1 MTSIM
6 ALSAAALMAF
16 ADPAREE
23 GNFEFTPSMGENS
36 IPEMYRLQGRKHWFQ
51 LDPPRRP
58 EESHTTQALRFDS
71 PVASPFP
78 ENNTVHA
85 VYYRPVGRGPF
96 PTTVVL
102 DITGGDQSLSRLI
115 STYLARNGVGALFMQ
130 MAYYGPRRP
139 PGTSMKLMSAN
150 LLRTLPG
157 IRQTV
162 LDIRVARA
170 WLASRPEVDKARI
183 GVSGTSLGSLF
194 AALAGSLEPRFDRVV
209 ILLGGGGMVEGF
221 HDHPQARPVFRE
233 LAQYGLGKE
242 TIAFLLAP
250 YDPATWAGRLKGRK
264 VLMLEASRD
273 EIISPAMATC
283 LWKAAGQPEIVWFDC
298 THYGAI
304 AYLGEALRRM
314 RDHLKS

>member
-1 MTSIM
+1 MFAH
-6 ALSAAALMAF
+6 ALAILILAAG
-16 ADPAREE
+16 PAVEA
-23 GNFEFTPSMGENS
+23 GHFDFTPAPGEEN
-36 IPEMYRLQGRKHWFQ
+36 IPPMYRLEA
-51 LDPPRRP
+51 RRHEYSLGPARQP
-58 EESHTTQALRFDS
+58 EPGFTTQPLTFNS
-71 PVASPFP
+71 SVNSPFP

-85 VYYRPVGRGPF
+85 VYYRPMGPGPF
-96 PTTVVL
+96 PTTIVL
-102 DITGGDQSLSRLI
+102 DITGGDQSLTRFI
-115 STYLARNGVGALFMQ
+115 SGYLARNGVGALFMQ

-139 PGTSMKLMSAN
+139 PGTSMKLMSTN

-162 LDIRVARA
+162 LDIRTARA
-170 WLASRPEVDKARI
+170 WLASRPEVDKGRI

-194 AALAGSLEPRFDRVV
+194 ASLSGSLEPRFDRVV

-221 HDHPQARPVFRE
+221 HDHPQGRPVFKA
-233 LAQYGLGKE
+233 LAEYGLDKE

-250 YDPATWAGRLKGRK
+250 YDPVTWAGGLKGRK

-273 EIISPAMATC
+273 EILTPSMATR

-304 AYLGEALRRM
+304 AYLGEALRRI

>member
-1 MTSIM
+1 ML
-6 ALSAAALMAF
+6 ALLLSMCVPSAEPVAESGRF
-16 ADPAREE
+16 DFSPA
-23 GNFEFTPSMGENS
+23 PGEDS
-36 IPEMYRLQGRKHWFQ
+36 IPAMYRLGARRHEFR
-51 LDPPRRP
+51 LEPPKP
-58 EESHTTQALRFDS
+58 AEPTHTTQALTFDS

-85 VYYRPVGRGPF
+85 VYYRPRGPGPF
-96 PTTVVL
+96 PTTIVL

-115 STYLARNGVGALFMQ
+115 STYLARNGVGALFLQ
-130 MAYYGPRRP
+130 MAYYGSRRP
-139 PGTSMKLMSAN
+139 PGSSMKLMSTN

-170 WLASRPEVDKARI
+170 WLASRPEVDQKRI
-183 GVSGTSLGSLF
+183 GVAGTSLGSLF
-194 AALAGSLEPRFDRVV
+194 ASLSGSLEPRFDRVV

-221 HDHPQARPVFRE
+221 HDHPQARPVFKT
-233 LAQYGLGKE
+233 LADYGFSKE
-242 TIAFLLAP
+242 FIGFLLAP